1 MDTPTIAAYYREAD
15 PMKRK
20 KLLDQSE
27 AAGEEPEANKI
38 RREIWEARYHEK
50 GENGSLADGFL
61 KLWMAMEFNRNSG
74 NRWFTGSRGARK
86 EIGKELAAVKFHEI
100 RQKSGLHEQLL
111 YRECCHLVD
120 LYMNLCSHDKSY
132 NTIICGIITISKDS
146 AKAKLQK
153 DIYETAVRLP
163 GELNMQEELGL
174 ITKAA
179 REIYEIQFPGE
190 GGLPE

>member
-1 MDTPTIAAYYREAD
+1 MDTPTIAANYREAD

-20 KLLDQSE
+20 QLLDQSE

-132 NTIICGIITISKDS
+132 NTIICGIITNSKDS

>member
-20 KLLDQSE
+20 QLLDQSE

-153 DIYETAVRLP
+153 DIYETAIRLP

>member
-1 MDTPTIAAYYREAD
+1 M
-15 PMKRK
+15 
-20 KLLDQSE
+20 
-27 AAGEEPEANKI
+27 
-38 RREIWEARYHEK
+38 EARYHEK

-146 AKAKLQK
+146 AKGK
-153 DIYETAVRLP
+153 TAERHL
-163 GELNMQEELGL
+163 
-174 ITKAA
+174 
-179 REIYEIQFPGE
+179 RD
-190 GGLPE
+190 GGPSPRRVEHAGGAGTYHKGGQRNL

>member
-20 KLLDQSE
+20 QLLDQSE

-61 KLWMAMEFNRNSG
+61 KLWMSMEFNRNSG

-86 EIGKELAAVKFHEI
+86 EITKELAAVKFHEI

-163 GELNMQEELGL
+163 GELGMQEELGL

>member
-20 KLLDQSE
+20 QLLDQSE

>member
-1 MDTPTIAAYYREAD
+1 MDTPTIAAYYRESD

-20 KLLDQSE
+20 QLLDQSI
-27 AAGEEPEANKI
+27 AAGEEPEENQI
-38 RREIWEARYHEK
+38 RQELWEARYHEK
-50 GENGSLADGFL
+50 GENGTLADGFL

-74 NRWFTGSRGARK
+74 NRWFTGSKGARK
-86 EIGKELAAVKFHEI
+86 EIGRELAAVKFHEL
-100 RQKSGLHEQLL
+100 REKSDLHEQLL
-111 YRECCHLVD
+111 YRECCHMVD
-120 LYMNLCSHDKSY
+120 LYMNLCVTDKSY

-153 DIYETAVRLP
+153 DIYETAIKLP
-163 GELNMQEELGL
+163 VDLGMTEELAL

-190 GGLPE
+190 EGLPE

>member
-20 KLLDQSE
+20 QLLDQSE

-74 NRWFTGSRGARK
+74 NRWFTGSRVARK

>member
-20 KLLDQSE
+20 QLLDQSE

-38 RREIWEARYHEK
+38 RREIWEAHYHEK

>member
-1 MDTPTIAAYYREAD
+1 MDTPTIAAYYRESD

-20 KLLDQSE
+20 QLLDQSI
-27 AAGEEPEANKI
+27 AAGEEPEDNQI
-38 RREIWEARYHEK
+38 RQELWEARYHERERT
-50 GENGSLADGFL
+50 GRLPTVFL

-74 NRWFTGSRGARK
+74 NRWFTGSKGARK
-86 EIGKELAAVKFHEI
+86 EIGRELAAVKFHEL
-100 RQKSGLHEQLL
+100 REKSDLHEQLL
-111 YRECCHLVD
+111 YRECCHMVD
-120 LYMNLCSHDKSY
+120 LYMNLCVTDKSY

-163 GELNMQEELGL
+163 KDLGMTEELDM

-179 REIYEIQFPGE
+179 REIYELQFPGE
-190 GGLPE
+190 GGMPE

>member
-1 MDTPTIAAYYREAD
+1 MDTPTIAAYYRESD
-15 PMKRK
+15 PLKRK
-20 KLLDQSE
+20 ELLEQSV
-27 AAGEEPEANKI
+27 AAGEEPEENEI

-50 GENGSLADGFL
+50 GENGNLADGFL

-74 NRWFTGSRGARK
+74 NRWFVGSKGARK

-111 YRECCHLVD
+111 YRECCHMVD

-132 NTIICGIITISKDS
+132 NTIICGIITMSKDS
-146 AKAKLQK
+146 SKAKLQK

-163 GELNMQEELGL
+163 GELKMQEELGL

-179 REIYEIQFPGE
+179 REIYELQFPGE

>member
-100 RQKSGLHEQLL
+100 RQKSELHEQLL

-153 DIYETAVRLP
+153 NIYETAVRLP
-163 GELNMQEELGL
+163 GELGMQEELGL

>member
-20 KLLDQSE
+20 QLLDQSE

-100 RQKSGLHEQLL
+100 RQKSELHEQLL

-179 REIYEIQFPGE
+179 RVIYEIQFPGE